1 VIAISSP
8 ELLDA
13 AAWSVVGAR
22 CRQSYLHDL
31 RGSLQVFHS
40 AIELL
45 VRAANSPG
53 GNAALA
59 EKASALARRA
69 IENHEKLL
77 AEAFNQI
84 TPQKEAPATV
94 DVGELVDNV
103 LRFLRG
109 DFARNSINV
118 KVQAAEN
125 LLVLAQEHKFRL
137 IILGLVSS
145 LADALAPGSLIEVT
159 VSRLESNAV
168 VEFKSNMPPPSILK
182 PEQLWNSAGATI
194 SPYELLLSVAQRWLS
209 GNGGFL
215 EPAPGAQLT
224 GALRLYYP
232 CARR

>member
-1 VIAISSP
+1 VSAISSP
-8 ELLDA
+8 QLLDA
-13 AAWSVVGAR
+13 AAWSVVGER

-40 AIELL
+40 AVELL

-69 IENHEKLL
+69 IESHEILL
-77 AEAFNQI
+77 AEVFNQI

-94 DVGELVDNV
+94 NVGELVGNV

-109 DFARNSINV
+109 DFARKSIILQ
-118 KVQAAEN
+118 VQSAEN
-125 LLVLAQEHKFRL
+125 VLVLAQEHKFRL

-145 LADALAPGSLIEVT
+145 LADALAPGSLIEVAVT
-159 VSRLESNAV
+159 RLDSNAV
-168 VEFKSNMPPPSILK
+168 VEFKSNMPPPSILQ
-182 PEQLWNSAGATI
+182 PEQLWNSPGATI
-194 SPYELLLSVAQRWLS
+194 SPYQLLLSVAQRWLS
-209 GNGGFL
+209 ENQGLL
-215 EPAPGAQLT
+215 ELPAGAPLP
-224 GALRLYYP
+224 GALRICYP